1 MRKIDKMANSQSGI
15 PNGQPVPTNVQK
27 EANTYED
34 EINLIDYF
42 RVLWKRKCFIVLG
55 SVLPALVVGL
65 VIFFGSR
72 SYKVTYLYDT
82 GLTEKDYRTLVDA
95 FHSAENL
102 DKLTSKLKENG
113 LDKYAQ
119 ETGGAKVQLDVLPS
133 YFENAPRKDIENMQK
148 IQQVKGTLLTMTVVG
163 KPKKDMQRISSIV
176 RDNFEKVLP
185 IYSIKQ
191 GLNSTIVELK
201 AGMADI
207 EENRFSLELEL
218 GRKKAILA
226 KLKNLKPADSNRI
239 PSGIVLQ
246 FDNVGENSEYLPL
259 AYQIQVTDANIID
272 LEESIRANQKKYD
285 YYKGLLSLNERLFG
299 HVRNKTSSYYTIQEF
314 HFFLTNIVS
323 DYEDKELVD
332 YLNAY
337 IKRIENVIF
346 IDSPAVEKPKIYPV
360 PKSTGTKTAT
370 VFAVL
375 LMITT
380 FGAFLLEGIPKSQ
393 AQASRKRFVDE
404 RTG

>member
-1 MRKIDKMANSQSGI
+1 MANSKSGI
-15 PNGQPVPTNVQK
+15 PNSQAVPTNVQK
-27 EANTYED
+27 EAKTYED

-42 RVLWKRKCFIVLG
+42 RVLWKWKFFIVLG
-55 SVLPALVVGL
+55 SVLPALAVGL

-72 SYKVTYLYDT
+72 SHKVTYIYDIE
-82 GLTEKDYRTLVDA
+82 LDEKGYKTLLDG

-113 LDKYAQ
+113 LDNYAQ
-119 ETGGAKVQLDVLPS
+119 EIGRANVQLEVLPS
-133 YFENAPRKDIENMQK
+133 YFEKARATNIENLQK
-148 IQQVKGTLLTMTVVG
+148 IQRVKGTLLTMTIVG
-163 KPKKDMQRISSIV
+163 KPKKDMQKISSVV

-191 GLNSTIVELK
+191 GLNNTIIELK
-201 AGMADI
+201 AEMANI
-207 EENRFSLELEL
+207 EENRFGLELEL
-218 GRKKAILA
+218 ERKKAISA

-246 FDNVGENSEYLPL
+246 FDNVSENSEYLPVV
-259 AYQIQVTDANIID
+259 YQIQVTDANIID

-285 YYKGLLSLNERLFG
+285 YDKSLLSLNERLFDQ
-299 HVRNKTSSYYTIQEF
+299 VRNKISSYYTIQEF
-314 HFFLTNIVS
+314 HAFLTNMVN
-323 DYEDKELVD
+323 DYEDKGLIG

-337 IKRIENVIF
+337 IKKIENSI
-346 IDSPAVEKPKIYPV
+346 STNTPAIGKPRVYMV
-360 PKSTGTKTAT
+360 PKGAAKKAAI

-380 FGAFLLEGIPKSQ
+380 FAAFLLEGIKKSQ
-393 AQASRKRFVDE
+393 AQAS
-404 RTG
+404 